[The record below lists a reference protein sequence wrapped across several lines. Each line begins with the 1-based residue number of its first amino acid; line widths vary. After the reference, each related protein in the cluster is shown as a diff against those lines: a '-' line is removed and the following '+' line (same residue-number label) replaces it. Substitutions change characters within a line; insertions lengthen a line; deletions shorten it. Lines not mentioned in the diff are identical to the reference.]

1 MSPCSPLA
9 ISGACRTLGL
19 CQASLSTLG
28 GSPPCLPLVTSCPD
42 CTVGLFHEWPLAEE
56 RISASPLALLFL
68 SGLSPSVTEPLL
80 CPQAA
85 MFNSFTEEADI
96 RSWPPGAC
104 LLCQPF
110 RGCWGG
116 AFPHCLWGGGRACS
130 SVPSPPC
137 LHSCPLPRLLHVKQS
152 T

>member
-116 AFPHCLWGGGRACS
+116 HFLTAFGVGAGPALL
-130 SVPSPPC
+130 SPPHLVFTPVPC
-137 LHSCPLPRLLHVKQS
+137 LAFYM
-152 T
+152 